1 MPPSPGIDDLLKA
14 RRILCVQPHYDDND
28 ICAGGT
34 LAALHDRGAEL
45 IYLTVTDDLVG
56 VLDASLPDEIASERL
71 RAEQLAAGEIIGVGR
86 QLWLGYP
93 DAGDFSYFD
102 LRRQIVRYLR
112 LLKPDFVFTCD
123 PWLPYEAHLDHIR
136 TGRAVAEAAILYNL
150 PRFASDPAVDSGYQP
165 YELGGIAFYMTNAPN
180 LIFDISLYEEKKHK
194 ALRCYQEQFTAG
206 ETALMLASLE
216 AQARQAGQAAGFQFG
231 EELKLLSP
239 RQLHIDPHSWKA

>member
-14 RRILCVQPHYDDND
+14 RSILCVQPHYDDND

-71 RAEQLAAGEIIGVGR
+71 RAEQLAAGEIIGVGP

-93 DAGDFSYFD
+93 DAGDFSYFE

-216 AQARQAGQAAGFQFG
+216 AQAQQAGQAAGFQFG

-239 RQLHIDPHSWKA
+239 RQLHIDPRSWKA

>member
-1 MPPSPGIDDLLKA
+1 MLPSPGIDDLLEA
-14 RRILCVQPHYDDND
+14 GCILCVQPHYDDND

-56 VLDASLPDEIASERL
+56 VLDPSLPDETARRHL
-71 RAEQLAAGEIIGVGR
+71 RAEQLAAGEMIGVGR
-86 QLWLGYP
+86 QLWLDYP
-93 DAGDFSYFD
+93 DAGDFSYFE

-112 LLKPDFVFTCD
+112 LLKPGFVFTCD

-150 PRFASDPAVDSGYQP
+150 PRFSSDPAVDASYQSYP
-165 YELGGIAFYMTNAPN
+165 LAGVAFYMTNAPN
-180 LIFDISLYEEKKHK
+180 LTFDISLYHEKKQE

-206 ETALMLASLE
+206 ETASMLASLE
-216 AQARQAGQAAGFQFG
+216 AQERQAGQAAGFQFG